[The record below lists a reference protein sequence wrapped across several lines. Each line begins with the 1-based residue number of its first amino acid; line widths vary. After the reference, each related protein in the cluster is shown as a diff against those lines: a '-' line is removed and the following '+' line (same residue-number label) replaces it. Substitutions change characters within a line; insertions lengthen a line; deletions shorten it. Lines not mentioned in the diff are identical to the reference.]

1 LLLPNQDHIE
11 FYAKDIL
18 ARKAEMLG
26 NLDPVKMLEGI
37 ESYRKRADSLAVE
50 VLIEIPI
57 KILCLCA

>member
-1 LLLPNQDHIE
+1 ME